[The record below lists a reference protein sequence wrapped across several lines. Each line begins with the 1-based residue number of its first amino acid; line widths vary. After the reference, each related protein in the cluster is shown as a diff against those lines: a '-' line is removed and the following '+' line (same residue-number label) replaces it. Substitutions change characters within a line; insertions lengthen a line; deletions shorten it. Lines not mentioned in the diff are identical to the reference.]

1 MINRRMTLAAA
12 LILALGL
19 TLTGCMNSTTR
30 DAQPAPTA
38 TADFMPGT
46 TDGGQGVNNPTAT
59 IQPTVTDQNGMIDG
73 NGMAGNGTGM
83 AGTGTAGNNGNTGA
97 TSNGA
102 LNPFD
107 WANGASQIEQAIARI
122 SEIAESRVVVA
133 NSTALVGVKFD
144 NVYKGQLTERIRQ
157 MVAAEVMRAD
167 PTIQTVAVTSDAG
180 DVQKVYQLS
189 DQIRA
194 GRTASELSQ
203 EINAIVRNA
212 TTLR

>member
-1 MINRRMTLAAA
+1 MASA
-12 LILALGL
+12 
-19 TLTGCMNSTTR
+19 TGSSCRSG
-30 DAQPAPTA
+30 

-73 NGMAGNGTGM
+73 NGMIGN
-83 AGTGTAGNNGNTGA
+83 GNNGNTGA

-107 WANGASQIEQAIARI
+107 WANGASRIEEAIARI

>member
-46 TDGGQGVNNPTAT
+46 TDGGQGVNNPAAT

-73 NGMAGNGTGM
+73 NGMNGN
-83 AGTGTAGNNGNTGA
+83 GNNGNTGA

>member
-46 TDGGQGVNNPTAT
+46 TDGGQGVNNPAAT
-59 IQPTVTDQNGMIDG
+59 VQPAVTDQNGMIDG
-73 NGMAGNGTGM
+73 NGMNGNGMTGN
-83 AGTGTAGNNGNTGA
+83 GNNGNTGA

-107 WANGASQIEQAIARI
+107 WANGASRIEEAIARI